1 MKKENDPRQ
10 TYLQICAPTNLQCE
24 SLWQEIITSIKQY
37 GKVEIKNITKNIYA
51 AFSCLWNLKST
62 ITCKCGGVAL
72 FLTSVYF
79 VIRKLILLFSY
90 SFHVPCIILSSVYFY
105 MCVLCFPFFLIDHN
119 QKQVLLIKRVIL
131 FLKLKNIF
139 LLFSTFWK
147 GHIYNIV
154 LTLINVIKLD
164 AENSSIVSTL
174 SNIVN
179 INVEIDSV
187 DLTLSN
193 VATSYHRNRNVE
205 TTLKGFLG
213 IYGRLKVN
221 FIKLNTYIF
230 SKIPL
235 NSCFR
240 KLSERYS

>member
-1 MKKENDPRQ
+1 MTGNNNVYKTIWKSGNKEYNEK
-10 TYLQICAPTNLQCE
+10 YICC
-24 SLWQEIITSIKQY
+24 
-37 GKVEIKNITKNIYA
+37 
-51 AFSCLWNLKST
+51 FCCLWNLKST

-90 SFHVPCIILSSVYFY
+90 SFHVPCIILFSVYFY
-105 MCVLCFPFFLIDHN
+105 MYALCFPFFLIVHN
-119 QKQVLLIKRVIL
+119 QKQVLLIKWVTL

-139 LLFSTFWK
+139 LLFSIFWK

-164 AENSSIVSTL
+164 AENSIIVSTL

-179 INVEIDSV
+179 INVKIDRV

-213 IYGRLKVN
+213 IYGRLKVK

-235 NSCFR
+235 NFCFR
-240 KLSERYS
+240 KISERYS

>member
-1 MKKENDPRQ
+1 M
-10 TYLQICAPTNLQCE
+10 
-24 SLWQEIITSIKQY
+24 
-37 GKVEIKNITKNIYA
+37 EIKNITKNIYA
-51 AFSCLWNLKST
+51 AFFCLWNLKST

-79 VIRKLILLFSY
+79 VIRKLILFVFIFFSCTMHY
-90 SFHVPCIILSSVYFY
+90 TF
-105 MCVLCFPFFLIDHN
+105 
-119 QKQVLLIKRVIL
+119 QRL
-131 FLKLKNIF
+131 FLHVRSMLPFLFNWSQSKASIVNQMSHLIFEAQKYFF

-179 INVEIDSV
+179 INVEIDSI